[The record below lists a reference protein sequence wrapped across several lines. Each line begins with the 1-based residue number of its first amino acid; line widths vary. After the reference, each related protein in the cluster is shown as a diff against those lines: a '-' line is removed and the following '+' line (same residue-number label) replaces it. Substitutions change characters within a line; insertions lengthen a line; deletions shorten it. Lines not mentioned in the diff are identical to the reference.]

1 MRCLRF
7 LRLLRILGVCD
18 GVAGGEG
25 LLLGVLAGKA
35 DVVARMEVARS
46 DLQREGQVEELVDG
60 WRDVAAAWDCERA
73 IWRAEIVLPTRG
85 HESERR
91 GCGWVR

>member
-1 MRCLRF
+1 MVWLEVKGCFSACWLAKLTWSRGWKPRVAIFSAKGRF
-7 LRLLRILGVCD
+7 
-18 GVAGGEG
+18 
-25 LLLGVLAGKA
+25 
-35 DVVARMEVARS
+35 
-46 DLQREGQVEELVDG
+46 EELVDG